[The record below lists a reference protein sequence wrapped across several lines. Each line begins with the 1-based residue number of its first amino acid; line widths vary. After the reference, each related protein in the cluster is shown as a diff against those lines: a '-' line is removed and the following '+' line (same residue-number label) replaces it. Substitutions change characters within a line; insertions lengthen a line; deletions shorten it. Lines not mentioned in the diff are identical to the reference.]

1 MTEDRRRKTKLN
13 ISITSSSCG
22 HMDFGFT
29 FFQFHFASS
38 RMIHLLRDFLFKI
51 LFITSILIII
61 NTASVYLTSTV
72 FGSASLEATVSHTDT
87 HSHYSLE
94 CSVHSTLK
102 LPFERFL
109 FFSKFRYTAAVFFV
123 PFFSIVEPL
132 LASLSSTSFALF
144 FMFIDEKCSHKQIVV
159 ASYATQC
166 HIHWSALPSIE
177 PLCCRCMLY
186 TRDEEESERDEA

>member
-1 MTEDRRRKTKLN
+1 M
-13 ISITSSSCG
+13 CPQ
-22 HMDFGFT
+22 DFGFT
-29 FFQFHFASS
+29 FFQFHFVSS
-38 RMIHLLRDFLFKI
+38 RMIHLLEDFLFKI

-61 NTASVYLTSTV
+61 NTPSVYLTSTV
-72 FGSASLEATVSHTDT
+72 FGSASLEASRYHTQT
-87 HSHYSLE
+87 PIHIIHWSVQCSAHSNCHS
-94 CSVHSTLK
+94 SV
-102 LPFERFL
+102 FCF
-109 FFSKFRYTAAVFFV
+109 FFSKFRYTAAVFFM
-123 PFFSIVEPL
+123 PFFLRLSL
-132 LASLSSTSFALF
+132 LRHSLSF